1 MRSVAG
7 RPLSIALLGPPVIE
21 VDDLPLAVD
30 TRKATA
36 LLAYLAVE
44 GRPVR
49 RDTFTSLLWPENDP
63 ERARSALRRT
73 LSTLRSALGARWL
86 DAGRDLVTLGGAGIW
101 IDIVELRS
109 LVASCEGHGHG
120 PGESCRRCLEPLRAA
135 AVIARGPF
143 LAGFGLRDSTEY
155 DDWQQLTGEVLAREV
170 AAVLDRLTDALV
182 VAGDYAAAV
191 TTAQR
196 RLGMDPLHEPA
207 HRRLIGAYAVSG
219 ERSAALEQYREC
231 VRVLDRELGVR
242 PLDETTALY
251 HAVLEG
257 TFVAAPA
264 AEAPPAPLEPE
275 RVSTLVGRAGDLG
288 ALEEAYGAVGPDGRL
303 AFVVGE
309 AGIGKTRLVRELLD
323 KVRGPGVIARCFEE
337 EADLAYGVV
346 SSLLRD
352 LLIAGQPVV
361 GPSWWV
367 EEVARLLPELGPS
380 PERPVDSTAAE
391 VRFYEGVCEFIGRV
405 PGAVLFVDDAHWAD
419 EASLRLLL
427 FLMRR
432 LTGRPLLLALAWEP
446 EAVRAD
452 HALGRLVAERG
463 AVIIRPG
470 RLTAAETAELVFAAG
485 HGEGAAERVHRES
498 GGLPF
503 FVIEYLDALGRGG
516 SDAAEWP
523 VPGGVRELLEHRL
536 GTLGELASQILAA
549 AAVLGRSFDLDTL
562 RDASGRGEEEV
573 VPAVEEL
580 IARGILLEADQG
592 VLEFRHEQERGLAY
606 AEMSLARR
614 RLLHRRV
621 AAALGRREQDPALI
635 AHHLALAG
643 NDAESA
649 QLYRAAG
656 DRARALY
663 ANAEALGH
671 YRAALAL
678 GHPDPAALHEA
689 IGDLETLAGDYGAA
703 LASYEAA
710 AALSGPELAPE
721 VEHRIGSLHL
731 RRGAWEL
738 AEAALAAALGGLDGA
753 AASRATADRSLA
765 AHRRGCEADAA
776 RLAADA
782 LALAEEAD
790 DPAARAQAHNILGIL
805 AASRG
810 AAGEAV
816 AHLEQALSLAES
828 SGDDAA
834 AAAALNNLALA
845 VAGAGETERAIELTR
860 AGLERAGAVG
870 DRHREAALRNRHAD
884 LLHAAGR
891 REEAMAELKQAV
903 ALFAEV
909 GEQGKLEPEIWKLS
923 EW

>member
-1 MRSVAG
+1 MPG
-7 RPLSIALLGPPVIE
+7 HPLSIALLGPPVIE
-21 VDDLPLAVD
+21 VDGLPLAVD

-49 RDTFTSLLWPENDP
+49 RDTLASLLWPENDP

-73 LSTLRSALGARWL
+73 LSTLRTALGARWL
-86 DAGRDLVTLGGAGIW
+86 DTGRELVSLGGSGVW
-101 IDIVELRS
+101 IDVHELRS

-120 PGESCRRCLEPLRAA
+120 PSQGCRRCLEPLRAA
-135 AVIARGPF
+135 AALARGPF

-155 DDWQQLTGEVLAREV
+155 DDWQQLTGDVVAREV
-170 AAVLDRLTDALV
+170 AAVLDRLTDALLA
-182 VAGDYAAAV
+182 AGDHAAAV

-196 RLGMDPLHEPA
+196 RLATDALHEPA
-207 HRRLIGAYAVSG
+207 HRRLIAAYAANG
-219 ERSAALEQYREC
+219 DRSAALQQYRAC
-231 VRVLDRELGVR
+231 VRVLDSELGVR

-251 HAVLEG
+251 YAVLEG
-257 TFVAAPA
+257 TFTAAPA
-264 AEAPPAPLEPE
+264 VEPPPLPAEPE
-275 RVSTLVGRAGDLG
+275 RVSALVGRAADLN
-288 ALEEAYGAVGPDGRL
+288 ALEKAYAGVGPDGRL
-303 AFVVGE
+303 ALVLGE

-323 KVRGPGVIARCFEE
+323 RVRDPTVTARCFEE
-337 EADLAYGVV
+337 EAELAYGVV

-352 LLIAGQPVV
+352 LFAVAQPVAE
-361 GPSWWV
+361 PAWWV
-367 EEVARLLPELGPS
+367 DEVARLLPELGRP

-391 VRFYEGVCEFIGRV
+391 VRFYEAVCEFVGRI
-405 PGAVLFVDDAHWAD
+405 PGALFVDDAHWAD

-427 FLMRR
+427 FLARR
-432 LTGRPLLLALAWEP
+432 LAGRPVLLLLAWEP

-452 HALGRLVAERG
+452 HPLGRLSAERG
-463 AVIIRPG
+463 ALVLRPG
-470 RLTAAETAELVFAAG
+470 RLTAAETAELVRAAG
-485 HGEGAAERVHRES
+485 HGDGLAERVHRES

-503 FVIEYLDALGRGG
+503 FVVEYLDALGRGG
-516 SDAAEWP
+516 TEAAEWP
-523 VPGGVRELLEHRL
+523 VPGGVRELLESRL
-536 GTLGELASQILAA
+536 GTLGELAAQIVAA

-580 IARGILLEADQG
+580 IARGVLLEADQG
-592 VLEFRHEQERGLAY
+592 VLEFRHEQERGLVY
-606 AEMSLARR
+606 GDMTRARR

-621 AAALGRREQDPALI
+621 AAALARREQDAGLV
-635 AHHLALAG
+635 AYHLALAG
-643 NDAESA
+643 DEADAA
-649 QLYRAAG
+649 QLYRVAG
-656 DRARALY
+656 DRARGLY

-678 GHPDPAALHEA
+678 GHPEQAELHEA

-710 AALSGPELAPE
+710 AALASPELAPE
-721 VEHRIGSLHL
+721 VEHRIGGLHL

-738 AEAALAAALGGLDGA
+738 AEAALAAALGGLEGA
-753 AASRATADRSLA
+753 AAARATADRSLA
-765 AHRRGCEADAA
+765 AHRRGLETDAA
-776 RLAADA
+776 TFAADA
-782 LALAEEAD
+782 LTLAEAAEDA
-790 DPAARAQAHNILGIL
+790 AARAQAHNILGIL

-810 AAGEAV
+810 EDAEAV
-816 AHLEQALSLAES
+816 AHLEQALALAET

-860 AGLERAGAVG
+860 SGLARAGAVG
-870 DRHREAALRNRHAD
+870 DTHREAALRNRHAD

-891 REEAMAELKQAV
+891 REEAMAELKEAV
-903 ALFAEV
+903 TLFAEV
-909 GEQGKLEPEIWKLS
+909 GEAGKLEPEIWKLS